1 MNDNESS
8 NVNVYTMRRLRL
20 LLNLPV
26 VVVGSVKGVVGTSVV
41 VGASVVVAASLTHSI
56 VHSAPM
62 SFFFLLLLNLTVM
75 SPA

>member
-8 NVNVYTMRRLRL
+8 NVNIYSMTQLCPL
-20 LLNLPV
+20 PDLPV
-26 VVVGSVKGVVGTSVV
+26 VVVGSVKGVVG
-41 VGASVVVAASLTHSI
+41 ASVVVAASLIHSM
-56 VHSAPM
+56 VHWAPM

>member
-1 MNDNESS
+1 MIMNLHNETFASS
-8 NVNVYTMRRLRL
+8 AY
-20 LLNLPV
+20 NLPV
-26 VVVGSVKGVVGTSVV
+26 VVVGSVKGVVGT
-41 VGASVVVAASLTHSI
+41 SVVVAASLTHSI